1 MSTTKTHMMRT
12 IRLAGLVHGFATCVG
27 VAALALP
34 PTEARAEDAAQKTL
48 WVETEDAN
56 GTQTS
61 TAEITI
67 HPAAEPR
74 PALRYRLLP
83 AEEDLVDGNAAIH
96 YLKAMG
102 FLGQDYAHRR
112 IDELRTKANEEEA
125 KDGKRLQCQD
135 GMCEPPDWPP
145 GYNARAAALPLPE
158 VREFLALHWFQVPL
172 LTEAARR
179 RHCDWDRRIAELDN
193 PYAYLVTEI
202 QESRSLARVESLRCR
217 LAITEG
223 RIDDGLAV
231 LRRQFM
237 LARHLQQDEF
247 AVGVHNGVS
256 VALTAT
262 SDALELAQLPAAPNL
277 YWACAAMPR
286 PFVDVSRMLA
296 TERSWLYLVMKSLRD
311 VDETPRP
318 VEYWQ
323 AFIDRDLRS
332 LAPAIPHFDG
342 DSGDRIPSFSG
353 DWGFGNY
360 EPDDPSFHEPKE
372 IFRLRAATFIAA
384 AYPGARRYLAEEC
397 GLPAERLDALPTSQ
411 VVFLA
416 MRRFYDTSNDELA
429 KWEATPY
436 WIAAP
441 KLAAARDKIEADA
454 KRIGPSAATACFFA
468 TDVVDH
474 RSALARLDQQLAIL
488 QTVEAL
494 RLHAAVRGGLPESLA
509 DLPVPAPLDPA
520 TGRPIAYSVTGNRAL
535 LEPEQ
540 TSAGWR
546 HRVIVH
552 LAPPTPAPSP

>member
-1 MSTTKTHMMRT
+1 MSITKSHRRRT

-56 GTQTS
+56 GTQIS

-67 HPAAEPR
+67 RPAAEPR

-102 FLGQDYAHRR
+102 FLMEDYARRR
-112 IDELRTKANEEEA
+112 IDELRTKAEEEAA
-125 KDGKRLQCQD
+125 KDGKRPL
-135 GMCEPPDWPP
+135 DWPP
-145 GYNARAAALPLPE
+145 GDNARATALPLPE
-158 VREFLALHWFQVPL
+158 VREFLRLHSGQEPFL
-172 LTEAARR
+172 AEAARR
-179 RHCDWDRRIAELDN
+179 RHCDWDRRIADTDN
-193 PYAYLVTEI
+193 PYGYLVYEI
-202 QESRSLARVESLRCR
+202 QESSSLARVESLRCR
-217 LAITEG
+217 LAIAEG
-223 RIDDGLAV
+223 RIDDALAI
-231 LRRQFM
+231 LRQQFM
-237 LARHLQQDEF
+237 LARHLAQDEF
-247 AVGVHNGVS
+247 QDQFVISGLVGVA
-256 VALTAT
+256 VAFAAT
-262 SDALELAQLPAAPNL
+262 RDALELAQLPDTPNL

-286 PFVDVSRMLA
+286 PFIDASRMLA

-318 VEYWQ
+318 VEYWH

-332 LAPAIPHFDG
+332 PARATTHFDG
-342 DSGDRIPSFSG
+342 DSSDLIRSFSG

-360 EPDDPSFHEPKE
+360 DPYYPSFDEPKE
-372 IFRLRAATFIAA
+372 IFRLRAATCIAA

-397 GLPAERLDALPTSQ
+397 GLPAERLDALPTAQ

-441 KLAAARDKIEADA
+441 KLTAARDKIEADA
-454 KRIGPSAATACFFA
+454 KRIGPSAATAWFFA
-468 TDVVDH
+468 GDVVHH
-474 RSALARLDQQLAIL
+474 RSALARLDQQLALL

-520 TGRPIAYSVTGNRAL
+520 TGRPIAYSIVENRAV
-535 LEPEQ
+535 LEPGQ
-540 TSAGWR
+540 IRADWR

>member
-1 MSTTKTHMMRT
+1 MSITKSHRRRT
-12 IRLAGLVHGFATCVG
+12 IRLAGLVHGFATCVA

-48 WVETEDAN
+48 WVETEDTN
-56 GTQTS
+56 GTQIL

-102 FLGQDYAHRR
+102 FLEQDITRKQ
-112 IDELRTKANEEEA
+112 IVELRTKAAEESA
-125 KDGKRLQCQD
+125 KDGQPLL
-135 GMCEPPDWPP
+135 EWPP
-145 GYNARAAALPLPE
+145 GHDTRAAALPLPE
-158 VREFLALHWFQVPL
+158 VREFLSLHGSQVPL
-172 LTEAARR
+172 LAEAARR
-179 RHCDWDRRIAELDN
+179 RHCNWDRRIAETDN
-193 PYAYLVTEI
+193 PAAYFPEI
-202 QESRSLARVESLRCR
+202 WESRHLARVESLRCR
-217 LAITEG
+217 LAIAEG
-223 RIDDGLAV
+223 RIDDAIAV

-237 LARHLQQDEF
+237 LARHLGQDEF
-247 AVGVHNGVS
+247 AVGVLNGVS
-256 VALTAT
+256 VAFKAT
-262 SDALELAQLPAAPNL
+262 RDALELAQLPAAPNL

-286 PFVDVSRMLA
+286 PFIDASRMLA
-296 TERSWLYLVMKSLRD
+296 TERSMIYLVMKSLRD

-332 LAPAIPHFDG
+332 LARAPYDYGGGPF
-342 DSGDRIPSFSG
+342 PFFSG
-353 DWGFGNY
+353 DWGFGHY
-360 EPDDPSFHEPKE
+360 EPDDPSFHEPEE
-372 IFRLRAATFIAA
+372 IFRLRAASFIAA

-397 GLPAERLDALPTSQ
+397 GLPAERLDALPTAQ

-416 MRRFYDTSNDELA
+416 MRRFYDASNDEFA

-441 KLAAARDKIEADA
+441 KLTAARDKIEADA
-454 KRIGPSAATACFFA
+454 KRIGQSALPAAALLPSM
-468 TDVVDH
+468 VSP
-474 RSALARLDQQLAIL
+474 RSSLARLDQQFAIL

-494 RLHAAVRGGLPESLA
+494 RLHAATHGGLPETLA

-520 TGRPIAYSVTGNRAL
+520 TGRPIAYSVAGNRAV
-535 LEPEQ
+535 LEPGQ
-540 TSAGWR
+540 NPPGYQR
-546 HRVIVH
+546 RVIVH
-552 LAPPTPAPSP
+552 LAPSTPAPSP